1 MLDRIRLELR
11 DAWRALAAARGVSIV
26 AALTL
31 ALGIAGATSI
41 FTLVYSV
48 LLRPLP
54 YGAADRLT
62 VVWETRRDRSVLTN
76 SVSPANFLAWRDA
89 NRTFSGMA
97 AVSLT
102 FRATLTGRGGPAIEL
117 PMQLVSHEL
126 LDVLQVRPALGR
138 GFLSSE
144 DRQGSAVAMIS
155 HRLWQ
160 QRFGGDPG
168 IVGRTMTLNG
178 LPVRVV
184 GVLPPGFAVLDDTI
198 DLWAP
203 IGFDASS
210 RKPHGRWI
218 KVVARLRPG
227 VSITRAQADM
237 VVIAAR
243 LAREWPDFDTNWGAN
258 VVSIEEQVL
267 GAVRRPLALV
277 GAAALLLLLI
287 AGANV
292 AGLLLA
298 RASARQRDMAM
309 RMALGAS
316 RGRLIGQAL
325 VEAVCLTA
333 AAGVLGFGL
342 ASGTLAAIVH
352 LAGDAHAMPRL
363 EGVRIDATAV
373 GAAAA
378 FTLVVALGVGLV
390 PALAAGQ
397 HDIAF
402 ALAAGARSSA
412 GRTATRVRRCLVAGE
427 VALALVLL
435 VGAGLLVR
443 SVHQLLSVDTG
454 FDSRQVL
461 TFQLSMP
468 EWIHDTPGKRSEAFA
483 QLLAA
488 IDRLPGVESSGAATW
503 LPMTDIGAAT
513 SYEALGEEAPPVG
526 LQPSADI
533 RIVAGHYFQTL
544 GIPLVHGRLFTQADR
559 DHVLIVNEALANQAW
574 PGADPIGRQLKVAWH
589 DDRPNTVIGVVG
601 DVLPETPDMAPRP
614 TIYFPHAF
622 DPWSTMAVAVR
633 SEGDPAALLPAIQRL
648 AGTLQPD
655 APLTAARTM
664 DQVILRSISTRRL
677 TMRLLAIF
685 AAGAVTLCGVGLFA
699 LLAYTVSVRR
709 REIGIRVALGAA
721 KGDIVRWVLRDAA
734 RVTVPGLA
742 VGLAAA
748 WVAAGYVRELLF
760 GIDAHDAVTFLLVP
774 SIVAAVSL
782 AAAWV
787 PARVA
792 AQVSAGELMRAE

>member
-1 MLDRIRLELR
+1 MPDRIRLELR
-11 DAWRALAAARGVSIV
+11 DAWRALAAAPGVSIV

-41 FTLVYSV
+41 FTLVYGV

-54 YGAADRLT
+54 YGAADRLAA
-62 VVWETRRDRSVLTN
+62 VWETRRDRNVLTN

-89 NRTFSGMA
+89 NRVFSGMA

-102 FRATLTGRGGPAIEL
+102 FRATLSGRGGPATEL

-138 GFLSSE
+138 GFLASE
-144 DRQGSAVAMIS
+144 DRRGSAVALIS
-155 HRLWQ
+155 HRLWRG
-160 QRFGGDPG
+160 RFGGDPA
-168 IVGRTMTLNG
+168 IVGRAMTING

-184 GVLPPGFAVLDDTI
+184 GVLPRGFAVLDDSI

-203 IGFDASS
+203 IGFDESS

-227 VSITRAQADM
+227 VSLAHAQTNMD
-237 VVIAAR
+237 VIAAR
-243 LAREWPDFDTNWGAN
+243 LAREWPEFDTNWGVN
-258 VVSIEEQVL
+258 VVPIEEQIV
-267 GAVRRPLALV
+267 GTVRRPLALV

-298 RASARQRDMAM
+298 RATARQRDMAM

-316 RGRLIGQAL
+316 RGRLIRQAL
-325 VEAVCLTA
+325 VEALCLTA
-333 AAGVLGFGL
+333 AGGVLGVGL
-342 ASGTLAAIVH
+342 AAGTLAAIVH

-363 EGVRIDATAV
+363 EGVRIDASAL

-378 FTLVVALGVGLV
+378 FTVLTAVAVGLV

-397 HDIAF
+397 HDISA

-412 GRTATRVRRCLVAGE
+412 GRTATRVRRGLVAGE

-461 TFQLSMP
+461 TFQLSIP
-468 EWIHDTPGKRSEAFA
+468 EWIYDTPEKRSEAFA
-483 QLLAA
+483 QLLDAM
-488 IDRLPGVESSGAATW
+488 DRIPGVESSGAATW

-513 SYEALGEEAPPVG
+513 RYEALGEEAPPVG
-526 LQPSADI
+526 LEPSADI
-533 RIVAGHYFQTL
+533 RIVAGRYFQTL
-544 GIPLVHGRLFTQADR
+544 GIPVVHGRLFTQADR
-559 DHVLIVNEALANQAW
+559 DHVLIVNEALAAQAW

-589 DDRPNTVIGVVG
+589 DDRPNTVVGVVG
-601 DVLPETPDMAPRP
+601 DVLPEAPDVAPRP

-622 DPWSTMAVAVR
+622 DPWSTMAIAVR
-633 SEGDPAALLPAIQRL
+633 AERDPAALLPAIQRL
-648 AGTLQPD
+648 LGTLQPD

-721 KGDIVRWVLRDAA
+721 RGDIVRWVLRDAA

-742 VGLAAA
+742 VGLAAV

-760 GIDAHDAVTFLLVP
+760 GIDAHDAATFLLVP
-774 SIVAAVSL
+774 SIVAVVAL
-782 AAAWV
+782 AAAWI
-787 PARVA
+787 PARA
-792 AQVSAGELMRAE
+792 AAEISAGELMRAE